1 ASLTVHELTSITA
14 LSNQTLCLGAD
25 ANFST
30 TASGAE
36 PLNYAWSLNGSPRGT
51 NGPSLTVATGNLT
64 LGAHTVAV
72 VVSGPC
78 GSVTNRASLTVDER
92 TSATAL
98 SNQTVCLGAD
108 ANFSTTASGA
118 EPLNY
123 AWSLDGSPTGTNG
136 PSLTVATGDLTLGA
150 HTVSVVVSGPCGS
163 VTNSASLTVNELTSA
178 TALSNQKV

>member
-1 ASLTVHELTSITA
+1 
-14 LSNQTLCLGAD
+14 
-25 ANFST
+25 
-30 TASGAE
+30 ASGAE
-36 PLNYAWSLNGSPRGT
+36 PLNYAWSLDGSPTGT
-51 NGPSLTVATGNLT
+51 NGPSLTVATGNLA

-118 EPLNY
+118 EPLKY
-123 AWSLDGSPTGTNG
+123 AWSLDGSRTGASG
-136 PSLTVATGDLTLGA
+136 PSLIVATGNRRLGTGSGA
-150 HTVSVVVSGPCGS
+150 GVVRGS
-163 VTNSASLTVNELTSA
+163 W
-178 TALSNQKV
+178 